1 MRKIEKRAIMC
12 LMLAGVL
19 VIGLGIFTYRYIAD
33 GSDWA
38 VYTANKQIYNDK
50 GRLKRGTLYDR
61 NGTLL
66 MSNTSGKM
74 TFSDDY
80 ATRKANVHLTG
91 IGRAHV

>member
-38 VYTANKQIYNDK
+38 VYTANKQITMIK
-50 GRLKRGTLYDR
+50 
-61 NGTLL
+61 
-66 MSNTSGKM
+66 
-74 TFSDDY
+74 
-80 ATRKANVHLTG
+80 V
-91 IGRAHV
+91 V